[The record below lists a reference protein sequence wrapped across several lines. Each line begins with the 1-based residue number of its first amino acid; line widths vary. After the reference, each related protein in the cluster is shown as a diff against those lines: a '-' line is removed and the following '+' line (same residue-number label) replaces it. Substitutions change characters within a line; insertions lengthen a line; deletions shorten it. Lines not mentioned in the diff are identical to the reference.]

1 MSSNPTTSRGAS
13 ILWAQVCGLAL
24 VQGAI
29 ALTWVI
35 YNLYLVQ
42 LLESFGFPKALATG
56 LLIIE
61 NLLAMVMEPLMG
73 SFSDRLQH
81 QVGTRFPL
89 ISLGMVLSA
98 GCFLA
103 IPMVLLGGQATLF
116 RWVLPLMLVAWALA
130 MTVFR
135 SPAMSLLG
143 RYAFRTQLPLAAGIL
158 TLVGGLAG
166 AMGPLASQFILGLG
180 PMAAFGIGSGVLI
193 IAALTLTVIGPNR
206 DVAGSSPATG
216 GILAL
221 PWGRLLWVF
230 GTGVGVTLGFR
241 LIMGTFPMVLK
252 GQVPNSNPATVMGT
266 IFVTLALTAIP
277 SGALAVRL
285 GNRRAMMIGLGGMAL
300 VCAAVIAIHSTAM
313 GMVLAALFGASFSL
327 VSNGTIPFALSMVPT
342 EKAGLG
348 TGIYFSG
355 GALASSL
362 FGALFGGSLA
372 LTPALGAG
380 LGSGAFLLAALC
392 VGLSTGRSR

>member
-1 MSSNPTTSRGAS
+1 MSSNIASRGSS

-73 SFSDRLQH
+73 SFSDRFQH
-81 QVGTRFPL
+81 QVGSRFPL
-89 ISLGMVLSA
+89 IGLGVVIAA

-103 IPMVLLGGQATLF
+103 IPTVLFWGQGPLL

-135 SPAMSLLG
+135 SPALSLLG

-180 PMAAFGIGSGVLI
+180 PMVAFGMGSGVLI
-193 IAALTLTVIGPNR
+193 VAALVLGLVGPNR
-206 DVAGSSPATG
+206 DVASAAPAAG
-216 GILAL
+216 GVWTL

-252 GQVPNSNPATVMGT
+252 GQVPDANPATVMGT
-266 IFVTLALTAIP
+266 IFVSLALTAIP
-277 SGALAVRL
+277 AGAVAVRL
-285 GNRRAMMIGLGGMAL
+285 GNRRAMIVGLSGMAL
-300 VCAAVIAIHSTAM
+300 VCAAVVAIHSTAM

-327 VSNGTIPFALSMVPT
+327 VSNGTIPFALSMVPV

-362 FGALFGGSLA
+362 FGALVGGTSA
-372 LTPALGAG
+372 LSPGIRAG
-380 LGSGAFLLAALC
+380 LGAGAFLLAAIC
-392 VGLSTGRSR
+392 VGISTGRTRR

>member
-1 MSSNPTTSRGAS
+1 M
-13 ILWAQVCGLAL
+13 WAQVCGLAL

-42 LLESFGFPKALATG
+42 LLESFGFPKPLATG
-56 LLIIE
+56 LLVIE

-81 QVGTRFPL
+81 QMGTRFPL
-89 ISLGMVLSA
+89 ISLGIVASA

-103 IPMVLLGGQATLF
+103 IPVVVLGGGASVT

-193 IAALTLTVIGPNR
+193 VAALTLGVVGPSSG
-206 DVAGSSPATG
+206 VESAGTTG
-216 GILAL
+216 NAWVL

-252 GQVPNSNPATVMGT
+252 AQVPESNPATVMGT
-266 IFVTLALTAIP
+266 IFITLALTAIP

-285 GNRRAMMIGLGGMAL
+285 GNRRAMMLGLGGMAL

-313 GMVLAALFGASFSL
+313 GMVLAALFGGSFSL

-362 FGALFGGSLA
+362 FGALFGGALA
-372 LTPALGAG
+372 LTPAVGAG

-392 VGLSTGRSR
+392 VGISAGRSR

>member
-1 MSSNPTTSRGAS
+1 MSANTSSRGAS

-73 SFSDRLQH
+73 SFSDRFQH
-81 QVGTRFPL
+81 QVGSRFPL
-89 ISLGMVLSA
+89 ITVGVVLAA

-103 IPMVLLGGQATLF
+103 IPTVLVWGQGPLL

-135 SPAMSLLG
+135 SPALSLLG

-158 TLVGGLAG
+158 ALVGGLAG
-166 AMGPLASQFILGLG
+166 AMGPLASQFILDLG
-180 PMAAFGIGSGVLI
+180 PMMAFSIGSGVLI
-193 IAALTLTVIGPNR
+193 IAAIALGLVGPNR
-206 DVAGSSPATG
+206 DVADAAPLPG
-216 GILAL
+216 GIGAL

-252 GQVPNSNPATVMGT
+252 AQVPDSNPATVMGT

-277 SGALAVRL
+277 AGALAVRL
-285 GNRRAMMIGLGGMAL
+285 GNRRAMMMGLGAMAL
-300 VCAAVIAIHSTAM
+300 VCAAVVAIHSTAM
-313 GMVLAALFGASFSL
+313 GMVLAALFGGAFSL
-327 VSNGTIPFALSMVPT
+327 VSNGTIPFALSIVPA

-362 FGALFGGSLA
+362 FGALFGGASA
-372 LTPALGAG
+372 LSPGLGAS
-380 LGSGAFLLAALC
+380 LSTGAFLLAAIC
-392 VGLSTGRSR
+392 VGVAAGGPRR